1 MQVVQ
6 RHRPCNVTGKTSS
19 KHQTIRVMS
28 IALIVFVIVIIA
40 LIVICYAAAAF
51 SYYNKEVKKEMKP
64 VKLYLAGPITG
75 VSEAKAKFEWAKTCL
90 ERYGYIVVTPFENGL
105 PDDAKYEDHLKAD
118 FKLIDQC
125 DAIALMPGWG
135 DSLGCMREIRHCYDV
150 NKKTAFLLDFQGL
163 YWCVW
168 NYIHLD
174 NMLSSLFRSEKKHE
188 FAVIRDN
195 YSMSIYGLIAVYISM
210 LQEKIKY
217 ADVIQ

>member
-1 MQVVQ
+1 
-6 RHRPCNVTGKTSS
+6 
-19 KHQTIRVMS
+19 MS

-75 VSEAKAKFEWAKTCL
+75 VSGAKAKFEWAKTCL

-105 PDDAKYEDHLKAD
+105 PDDASYEDHLKAD
-118 FKLIDQC
+118 FKLINKC
-125 DAIALMPGWG
+125 DAIALMPGWAE
-135 DSLGCMREIRHCYDV
+135 SLGCMLEIRHCYDV

-168 NYIHLD
+168 KYIHLD
-174 NMLSSLFRSEKKHE
+174 NMLSSIFRLEKNHE
-188 FAVIRDN
+188 FVLIREN
-195 YSMSIYGLIAVYISM
+195 NNRGIYFLLSVYISM
-210 LQEKIKY
+210 IKDRTEY
-217 ADVIQ
+217 SNVIQ

>member
-150 NKKTAFLLDFQGL
+150 NKKTAYLLDFQGL

-168 NYIHLD
+168 KYIHLD
-174 NMLSSLFRSEKKHE
+174 NMLSSIFRLEKNHE
-188 FAVIRDN
+188 FVLIREN
-195 YSMSIYGLIAVYISM
+195 NNRGIYFLLSVYISM
-210 LQEKIKY
+210 IKDRTKY